1 MNRAST
7 ILFALGFLIAIVSAA
22 GMYFVLTSA
31 QPKPVA
37 ADTTPILLAFQN
49 IPGRTEITAE
59 QVGLGNWPK
68 SIPTP
73 TGAFESAENVVGKL
87 SLNPIYQ
94 GQTIVSRDLL
104 DKQKAKETHSNAALI
119 LDKGTV
125 AIAVPVSIRSN
136 IAQAVQ
142 PGDRVDILVTFP
154 VPRGAAPTIT
164 TQRLLEDVL
173 VLQVGPWPSSVDTS
187 QGAQAGQAPQNASVL
202 TFQLK
207 EQLAMDLEY
216 AVENAASFML
226 VLRPAT
232 DHDIAPLEPVTL
244 DYLIT
249 KYKYVK

>member
-7 ILFALGFLIAIVSAA
+7 ILFALGFLIAIISAA
-22 GMYFVLTSA
+22 GMYIVLTSA
-31 QPKPVA
+31 QPKQA
-37 ADTTPILLAFQN
+37 QADTTSLVIAFQN
-49 IPGRTEITAE
+49 IPGRTEITAD
-59 QVGLGNWPK
+59 QVGRGQWPK
-68 SIPTP
+68 TIPTP
-73 TGAFESAENVVGKL
+73 TGAFETPEEVVGKL
-87 SLNPIYQ
+87 ATNPIYP
-94 GQTIVSRDLL
+94 GQPIIARDLL
-104 DKQKAKETHSNAALI
+104 DKNKAKETHSNASLI

-154 VPRGAAPTIT
+154 VRGGAAPNIT

-173 VLQVGPWPSSVDTS
+173 ILQVGTWPAPAET
-187 QGAQAGQAPQNASVL
+187 QAQQQQAAQNWAVL

-216 AVENAASFML
+216 VLENASSYML

-232 DHDIAPLEPVTL
+232 DHEILPLEPVTL
-244 DYLIT
+244 DYLIQ
-249 KYKYVK
+249 KYKFVK

>member
-7 ILFALGFLIAIVSAA
+7 ILFALGFLIAIISAA
-22 GMYFVLTSA
+22 GMYVVLTSA
-31 QPKPVA
+31 QPKQA
-37 ADTTPILLAFQN
+37 QAETTSLVIAFQN
-49 IPGRTEITAE
+49 IPGRSEITAD
-59 QVGLGNWPK
+59 QVGRGQWPK
-68 SIPTP
+68 TIPTP
-73 TGAFESAENVVGKL
+73 TGAFEAPEDVVGKL
-87 SLNPIYQ
+87 AIGAIYPGQPI
-94 GQTIVSRDLL
+94 IARDLL
-104 DKQKAKETHSNAALI
+104 DKNKAKETHSNAALI

-136 IAQAVQ
+136 VAQAVQ

-173 VLQVGPWPSSVDTS
+173 ILQVGPWPAPTDT
-187 QGAQAGQAPQNASVL
+187 QQAQQTAANSTVL

-216 AVENAASFML
+216 VLNNASSYML

-232 DHDIAPLEPVTL
+232 DHEILPLEPVTL
-244 DYLIT
+244 DYLIQ
-249 KYKYVK
+249 KYKFVK

>member
-7 ILFALGFLIAIVSAA
+7 ILFALGFLIAIISAA
-22 GMYFVLTSA
+22 GMYVVLTSA
-31 QPKPVA
+31 QPKQA
-37 ADTTPILLAFQN
+37 QAETTSLVIAFQN
-49 IPGRTEITAE
+49 IPGRSEITAE
-59 QVGLGNWPK
+59 QVGRGQWPK
-68 SIPTP
+68 TIPTP
-73 TGAFESAENVVGKL
+73 TGAFEAPEDVVGKL
-87 SLNPIYQ
+87 ATGAIYPGQPI
-94 GQTIVSRDLL
+94 IARDLL
-104 DKQKAKETHSNAALI
+104 DKNKAKETHSNAALI

-136 IAQAVQ
+136 VAQAVQ

-173 VLQVGPWPSSVDTS
+173 ILQVGPWPAPTDT
-187 QGAQAGQAPQNASVL
+187 QQAQQTAANSTVL

-216 AVENAASFML
+216 VLNNASSYML

-232 DHDIAPLEPVTL
+232 DHDSVPLEPVTL
-244 DYLIT
+244 DYLIQ
-249 KYKYVK
+249 KYKFVK